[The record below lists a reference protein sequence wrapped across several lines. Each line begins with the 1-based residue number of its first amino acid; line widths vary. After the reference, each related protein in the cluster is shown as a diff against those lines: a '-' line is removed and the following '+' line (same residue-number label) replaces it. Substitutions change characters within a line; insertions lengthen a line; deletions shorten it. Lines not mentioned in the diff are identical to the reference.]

1 MSIAFGV
8 GAAALS
14 AALAT
19 VTFVLV
25 DHYLVDQQMQNATH
39 ETYADARL
47 ARRDLLQ
54 GGPNIAEVLSSF
66 TEPAGSGAYLYQDGV
81 WYSGAVSL
89 GYGPGNSRP
98 LGVPKALVST
108 VSAGQP
114 ARQVVVISGEPAVTV
129 GVPLPAVGADFFEVY
144 SLAQLSHTF
153 DVLAW
158 VLTACAAATSLAGLV
173 LGRWASGRLVRPLQE
188 VAGTAEAIA
197 QGELG
202 ERLPPG
208 GGPELDL
215 LSRSFNEM
223 VGALQ
228 ERIERD
234 AQFAS
239 NVSHEL
245 RSPLTTIQAGVEFLQ
260 SAASQLTPNAR
271 HALELLS
278 AEVGRFSAMVQDLLE
293 MSRFDAGVAQLD
305 LDELAIDDLVAGTVS
320 AYTGGSVPVVVAPG
334 AEGLLVNG
342 DRRRLQ
348 RVLVNLLD
356 NASAHGGGAVAV
368 KVAKAGPAQ
377 VEVCV
382 EDAGPGVAPAE
393 RSAIFERF
401 YRGAAAGRRGGSAG
415 TGLGLSLVA
424 EHVRAHGGS
433 VEVADRPGGGARFVV
448 RLPLSDVSGDKPGA
462 HGCHE
467 RPAKAAEA
475 AT

>member
-1 MSIAFGV
+1 VSIAFGV
-8 GAAALS
+8 GAAVLS

-25 DHYLVDQQMQNATH
+25 DHYLVGQQVQNATH

-54 GGPNIAEVLSSF
+54 GGPNIGEVLSSF
-66 TEPAGSGAYLYQDGV
+66 TEPEGSAAYLYQDGV
-81 WYSGAVSL
+81 WYSGAL
-89 GYGPGNSRP
+89 AFGYGPGNSRP
-98 LGVPKALVST
+98 LGVPNALVTT
-108 VSAGQP
+108 VTAGQP
-114 ARQVVVISGEPAVTV
+114 ARQVVVVAGQPAVTI
-129 GVPLPAVGADFFEVY
+129 GVPLPAVGAAFFEVY
-144 SLAQLSHTF
+144 SLAELSHTL

-158 VLTACAAATSLAGLV
+158 VLTACAAATALAGAV
-173 LGRWASGRLVRPLQE
+173 LGRWASGRLVRPIRH
-188 VAGTAEAIA
+188 VASTAAAIA
-197 QGELG
+197 QGGLG

-208 GGPELDL
+208 AGPELEL
-215 LSRSFNEM
+215 LSRSFNDM
-223 VGALQ
+223 VRALQ

-245 RSPLTTIQAGVEFLQ
+245 RSPLTTIQAGVDFLQ
-260 SAASQLTPNAR
+260 SASAQLSPDAR

-305 LDELAIDDLVAGTVS
+305 LEDLDIGELVTGTVS
-320 AYTGGSVPVVVAPG
+320 AYTGGSVAVVVAPP
-334 AEGLLVNG
+334 AQGLVVSG

-356 NASAHGGGAVAV
+356 NARAHAGGAVAV
-368 KVAKAGPAQ
+368 RVNSPKPGC
-377 VEVCV
+377 VELSV

-393 RSAIFERF
+393 RSAVFERF
-401 YRGAAAGRRGGSAG
+401 YRGAAAGRRGEGTAG

-424 EHVRAHGGS
+424 QHVKAHGGS

-448 RLPLSDVSGDKPGA
+448 RLPVDSGGAQVSARALGGDK
-462 HGCHE
+462 
-467 RPAKAAEA
+467 
-475 AT
+475 